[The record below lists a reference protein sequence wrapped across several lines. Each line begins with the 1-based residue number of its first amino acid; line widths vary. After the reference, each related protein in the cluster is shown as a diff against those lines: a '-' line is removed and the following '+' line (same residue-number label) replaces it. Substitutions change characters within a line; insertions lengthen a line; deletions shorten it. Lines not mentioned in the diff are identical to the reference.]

1 MLDAYSAVIVYST
14 GEETDPTVVNE
25 PAYCVIG
32 HNLLKWDATRL
43 AERLRR
49 DYDLPAHVV
58 YHRNHHP
65 ESKAQDCDLCQVLFE
80 EIVERASKV
89 MGETR
94 IVVAQ
99 EGK

>member
-1 MLDAYSAVIVYST
+1 MLDAFSAVIVYSD
-14 GEETDPTVVNE
+14 GSDADPTVVNE
-25 PAYCVIG
+25 PAYVCIA

-58 YHRNHHP
+58 YHRNHHT